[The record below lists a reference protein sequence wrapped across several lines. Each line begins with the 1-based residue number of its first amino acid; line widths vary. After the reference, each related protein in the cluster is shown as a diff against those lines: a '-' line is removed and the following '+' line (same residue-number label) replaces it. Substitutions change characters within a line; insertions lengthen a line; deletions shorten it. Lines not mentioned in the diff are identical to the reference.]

1 MELKKYKMKSTT
13 YFFALLLFVM
23 PFLSSAQI
31 KAKKNNVLLIVVDD
45 LNTSLGCYGNK
56 EVKTPN
62 IDRLAAMGVM
72 FDRAYCQYP
81 LCNPSRV
88 SFLSGKRPE
97 NTGVYVLNV
106 PARKALPDAVLL
118 PQYFKNQGYYTA
130 GAGKVFHN
138 AKMSDGL
145 SWNYYTDEAS
155 IDAEEKAAI
164 DTRYGG
170 GDGRPKAYVLTT
182 DGSKTRD
189 GLNTKTIKDLLA
201 HIQSRHMNIKTI
213 QHGSSSVKKLSA
225 TAFSRRFKYG
235 AFPRNDKGSARFY
248 SPLFIHG

>member
-1 MELKKYKMKSTT
+1 MKSTT
-13 YFFALLLFVM
+13 YFFALLLFAM

-31 KAKKNNVLLIVVDD
+31 KAKKTNVLLIVVDD

-56 EVKTPN
+56 QVKTPN

-118 PQYFKNQGYYTA
+118 PQYFKNQGYFTA

-138 AKMSDGL
+138 AKMSDEL

-164 DTRYGG
+164 DTR
-170 GDGRPKAYVLTT
+170 
-182 DGSKTRD
+182 
-189 GLNTKTIKDLLA
+189 
-201 HIQSRHMNIKTI
+201 
-213 QHGSSSVKKLSA
+213 
-225 TAFSRRFKYG
+225 
-235 AFPRNDKGSARFY
+235 
-248 SPLFIHG
+248 